1 MDLHVWCLN
10 KLIAFY
16 DKIYGLVDEV
26 SAMNVADLGFSKV
39 FDIDMSKHVNGFDI
53 NIDIHN
59 ILMNMCTKYGL
70 NIQKIDWNRLKTV
83 CKAQRVVSSGTKS
96 SCRPVTGIVLRSLI
110 LSPILFYNFINE
122 LNDGTEYTLNN
133 FADDNQTA
141 KNDWYTRH
149 LCCHFRGTLIRWING
164 QTGMSWFQQ
173 RKMFKSYTWK
183 KEEPHVPGQAG
194 DKPMGKQLCRNGPMG
209 YQRYWV
215 DVL

>member
-70 NIQKIDWNRLKTV
+70 NIQMVK
-83 CKAQRVVSSGTKS
+83 
-96 SCRPVTGIVLRSLI
+96 
-110 LSPILFYNFINE
+110 
-122 LNDGTEYTLNN
+122 
-133 FADDNQTA
+133 
-141 KNDWYTRH
+141 
-149 LCCHFRGTLIRWING
+149 
-164 QTGMSWFQQ
+164 
-173 RKMFKSYTWK
+173 
-183 KEEPHVPGQAG
+183 
-194 DKPMGKQLCRNGPMG
+194 
-209 YQRYWV
+209 
-215 DVL
+215 